1 MTTATEGIFSP
12 IRIGTMSLGPYEVR
26 PGRPPPRSAATAP
39 ERGRRRGARSPPRS
53 AATAPERGHRPAS
66 RATTGANASMERCAT
81 LM

>member
-12 IRIGTMSLGPYEVR
+12 IRVGTMALGHR
-26 PGRPPPRSAATAP
+26 LAPRAP
-39 ERGRRRGARSPPRS
+39 
-53 AATAPERGHRPAS
+53 APKRGHRPAS